1 MNIGVCGDKA
11 GAKQEAGL
19 VRASEFNLGLWILGV
34 ANISKNFKLFSVT
47 FLLSS
52 NHQQR
57 P

>member
-11 GAKQEAGL
+11 GAKQEAGS
-19 VRASEFNLGLWILGV
+19 VRASEFNLGLLILGV